1 MILTWGS
8 MGRRQVMISV
18 DAAIPSALLILLR
31 MLTLMRIR
39 KI

>member
-8 MGRRQVMISV
+8 MGRRWVMISV
-18 DAAIPSALLILLR
+18 DAAMHSALLILLR
-31 MLTLMRIR
+31 MLTLIRIR